1 MAPDEEVRK
10 LGANAHRTLFS
21 SGEHDTYLRS
31 LTVETEQ
38 RTTLQVARDEIRDE
52 IRSGLR
58 EWSGHIERRQ
68 LFDARMLASVSFAD
82 SDLALRPKFRMQ
94 GSWSYHTLNR
104 ATHIP
109 PQEIDLDD
117 GVFLPVS
124 FLSQNGTTHPV
135 VVSAGYFT
143 AVERILTPLC
153 ERKGWT
159 LVTDKPSCVRVE
171 IDDDAHIDLAL
182 YAIPDDEFEELLE
195 KAATSM
201 QFDTRML
208 DENVSFAEQ
217 IYPRLPTDQIM
228 LAHREEGWKPS
239 DPRKLEDWFQSAINE
254 HGQQLR
260 RVCRYL
266 KGWRDYNW
274 TSCRLS
280 SIALMAC
287 VVTAYDEA
295 VGSIAENRDD
305 LALQMVANRLPEL
318 LERRIPNPV
327 VHGQY
332 LDEGWT
338 RECRADFIAKAR
350 NLVMRI
356 DSALTANQSGT
367 VIEHLRAAL
376 GDYLPDD
383 EDLVVIDASIGAPTI
398 LNSGILK
405 DFADHPDAREAVKKG
420 GDGRYG

>member
-1 MAPDEEVRK
+1 M
-10 LGANAHRTLFS
+10 GANAHRTLFS
-21 SGEHDTYLRS
+21 SGEHDTYLS
-31 LTVETEQ
+31 CLTVDTEQ
-38 RTTLQVARDEIRDE
+38 RTTLQVARDEIRNE

-58 EWSGHIERRQ
+58 EWSEYVERRQ

-82 SDLALRPKFRMQ
+82 SDLTLRPKFRMQ

-104 ATHIP
+104 ATHNP

-153 ERKGWT
+153 ERKGWP

-171 IDDDAHIDLAL
+171 ISDDAHIDLAL
-182 YAIPDDEFEELLE
+182 YGIPDDEFEELLE
-195 KAATSM
+195 KAAASM

-208 DENVSFAEQ
+208 DENVTFAEQ
-217 IYPRLPTDQIM
+217 VYPRLPTDQIM

-239 DPRKLEDWFQSAINE
+239 DPRKLEDWFQNAINE

-266 KGWRDYNW
+266 KGWRDHNW
-274 TSCRLS
+274 TVCRLS

-287 VVTAYDEA
+287 VIAAYDEA
-295 VGSIAENRDD
+295 AGAIAENRDD

-318 LERRIPNPV
+318 LDRRIPNPV

-338 RECRADFIAKAR
+338 HECA
-350 NLVMRI
+350 
-356 DSALTANQSGT
+356 QPG
-367 VIEHLRAAL
+367 
-376 GDYLPDD
+376 D
-383 EDLVVIDASIGAPTI
+383 EDQLGAGRQSIR
-398 LNSGILK
+398 N
-405 DFADHPDAREAVKKG
+405 
-420 GDGRYG
+420 